1 MSSNDSI
8 VHQIDTTIPLIL
20 IETRS
25 TSYMAGDWSGY
36 GYLGVVQILDWSL
49 FVRHGLA
56 GQLRN
61 IDKVQR
67 VVWRTPKI
75 HMFGPTEHKWQALRG
90 AWLEDKDDEMPMPSE
105 GLTDSRADWVE
116 SGNA

>member
-1 MSSNDSI
+1 MSSNESI
-8 VHQIDTTIPLIL
+8 VYQIDTTIPLIL

-25 TSYMAGDWSGY
+25 TSYMAGGWSGY
-36 GYLGVVQILDWSL
+36 GYLGVVQVLDWSL

-61 IDKVQR
+61 IDGVQS

-75 HMFGPTEHKWQALRG
+75 HMFGPTEHEWQG
-90 AWLEDKDDEMPMPSE
+90 EQESWLDDQYENEP
-105 GLTDSRADWVE
+105 
-116 SGNA
+116 GNAGSQGEAK